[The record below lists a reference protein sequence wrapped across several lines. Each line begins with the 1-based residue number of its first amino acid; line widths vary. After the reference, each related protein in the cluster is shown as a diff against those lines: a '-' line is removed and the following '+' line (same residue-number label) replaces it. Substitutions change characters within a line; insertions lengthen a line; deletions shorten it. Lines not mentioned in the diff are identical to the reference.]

1 MSHEIIY
8 AREFVKTGD
17 GRIIPLVLSG
27 SNNCWE
33 PTFGKRWR
41 RERHWFPVLIKKGE
55 NPAVT
60 SEELL
65 ERVKRYIPSTYN
77 QHFVRNGKWVDDA
90 AFIRFF
96 ENGIKKAKTL
106 EELKDECLSS
116 TSLEG
121 TIYYYDNADNI
132 CTLHS
137 ARIADSAE
145 LDTFLAEA
153 NEYLKS
159 ETSHQL
165 WIQLGFCSED
175 VLKRYPRPCKAQE
188 KLKQYYVVTTGHG
201 YASKLTRR
209 GIYST
214 CQCDYAK
221 QFETETKAQKWI
233 KDRSLEIRFPRL
245 QFGIEF
251 VA

>member
-1 MSHEIIY
+1 MSHEIVY
-8 AREFVKTGD
+8 AREFMKTSD
-17 GRIIPLVLSG
+17 SRIIPLVLSG

-33 PTFGKRWR
+33 PTYGKHWR
-41 RERHWFPVLIKKGE
+41 RCRSWFPLLIKSGE
-55 NPAVT
+55 NPAI
-60 SEELL
+60 EPEKLM
-65 ERVKRYIPSTYN
+65 ERVSSCIPSTYQ

-90 AFIRFF
+90 AFVRFF

-121 TIYYYDNADNI
+121 TIYYYDDADNI

-145 LDTFLAEA
+145 LDTFLMEA
-153 NEYLKS
+153 DGYLKS

-165 WIQLGFCSED
+165 RVQLGFCSED
-175 VLKRYPRPCKAQE
+175 VLKRYPRPRTVRQKPP
-188 KLKQYYVVTTGHG
+188 QYYVVTTGHG
-201 YASKLTRR
+201 YVSRLTRR
-209 GIYST
+209 GVYST
-214 CQCDYAK
+214 CCCEYAK
-221 QFETETKAQKWI
+221 WFENEKNALKWI

-245 QFGIEF
+245 QFGVEC